1 MNIAFV
7 IIGVF
12 AVAVG
17 TLIFSYEKPRKSR
30 RKLTGRGGDFE
41 S

>member
-1 MNIAFV
+1 MEKFV

-12 AVAVG
+12 VLTIAIFLVA
-17 TLIFSYEKPRKSR
+17 YEKPRTTK
-30 RKLTGRGGDFE
+30 KKITGRGGDFE